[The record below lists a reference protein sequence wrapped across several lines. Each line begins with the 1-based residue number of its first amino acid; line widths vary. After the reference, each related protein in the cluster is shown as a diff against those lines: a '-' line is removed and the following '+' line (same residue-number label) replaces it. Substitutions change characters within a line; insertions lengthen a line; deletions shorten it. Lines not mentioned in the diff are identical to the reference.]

1 MKVLGYGNVKGIDL
15 DYWKRTAAQDRTGS
29 SFTFI
34 FVGRIVK
41 DKGMNELVSAFVKLH
56 QQFPNCHLLLV
67 GPYEQGLDPVLP
79 ETKRLIDECD
89 AIETVGLQKD
99 VRPFY
104 EKSDVLVFPSY
115 REGFPN
121 TPIEAG
127 AMGLPCIVT
136 DINGSREIITDGE
149 NGIVVPPRNTNKL
162 YEAMSRIVLDKEKR
176 EAMAANARPM
186 VAKRFEQSFVR
197 KCLYD
202 FYEML
207 LDKSD
212 KMAS

>member
-1 MKVLGYGNVKGIDL
+1 
-15 DYWKRTAAQDRTGS
+15 
-29 SFTFI
+29 
-34 FVGRIVK
+34 VGRIVK

-121 TPIEAG
+121 VVIEAG
-127 AMGLPCIVT
+127 AMGLPSIVT
-136 DINGSREIITDGE
+136 DINGSREIIIDGQ
-149 NGIVVPPRNTNKL
+149 NGVIVPPRDEEAL
-162 YEAMSRIVLDKEKR
+162 YQAMKR
-176 EAMAANARPM
+176 FVEQPDEIAAMAQNARGLI
-186 VAKRFEQSFVR
+186 ASRYEQSYVR
-197 KCLYD
+197 QCLYD
-202 FYEML
+202 FYHEIL
-207 LDKSD
+207 NQ
-212 KMAS
+212 